1 MIDKIKALVRQQDSC
16 VLATVSG
23 NKPHCSLMAY
33 VAERDC
39 RHIFMVTQKDTKKYR
54 NLKENPFA
62 SILIDTRDQH
72 EREKRAQANAL
83 TVSGTFQSIDG
94 KTEQKRVEGLL
105 LSKHPYLEVFI
116 NNSDA
121 QVFCI
126 KVESFL
132 LLEGLMDAYFET
144 L

>member
-1 MIDKIKALVRQQDSC
+1 MIDKMKALVRQQDSC

-39 RHIFMVTQKDTKKYR
+39 RHIFMVTRKDTKKYR
-54 NLKENPFA
+54 NLKENPCA
-62 SILIDTRDQH
+62 SLLIGTRDQH
-72 EREKRAQANAL
+72 DREKRAKASAL
-83 TVSGTFQSIDG
+83 TVAGTFQSIDG

-105 LSKHPYLEVFI
+105 LSRHAFLETFI
-116 NNSDA
+116 KNPDA

-132 LLEGLMDAYFET
+132 LLEGLTDAYFET

>member
-1 MIDKIKALVRQQDSC
+1 
-16 VLATVSG
+16 
-23 NKPHCSLMAY
+23 
-33 VAERDC
+33 
-39 RHIFMVTQKDTKKYR
+39 
-54 NLKENPFA
+54 
-62 SILIDTRDQH
+62 
-72 EREKRAQANAL
+72 
-83 TVSGTFQSIDG
+83 VSGTFQSIDG

>member
-72 EREKRAQANAL
+72 ERETRAQANAL